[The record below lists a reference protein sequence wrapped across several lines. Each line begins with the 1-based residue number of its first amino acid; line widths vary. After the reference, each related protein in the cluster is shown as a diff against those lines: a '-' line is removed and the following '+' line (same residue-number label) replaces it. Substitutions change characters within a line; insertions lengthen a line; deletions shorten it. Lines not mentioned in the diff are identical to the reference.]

1 MVPPFTDVKD
11 QMFCLQINGKAVW
24 EWRKIKARLTE
35 KGLHAVYLGTF
46 PHVYS
51 MLRSSSEQKQFKL
64 NRTILY
70 IVTNQVV
77 CTLQSLRIMGGIQ
90 NLIICVKMALACEA
104 SVSSRVV
111 RAGAKKKWK
120 GEGEGRRGNACPQT
134 PRFWK
139 TPLDISRFCSF
150 VN

>member
-1 MVPPFTDVKD
+1 
-11 QMFCLQINGKAVW
+11 
-24 EWRKIKARLTE
+24 
-35 KGLHAVYLGTF
+35 
-46 PHVYS
+46 

-77 CTLQSLRIMGGIQ
+77 CTLQSLRIVGGIQ

-111 RAGAKKKWK
+111 RAGAKKMEGGGG
-120 GEGEGRRGNACPQT
+120 GEKRKRLPSNPTILENAP
-134 PRFWK
+134 
-139 TPLDISRFCSF
+139 
-150 VN
+150 